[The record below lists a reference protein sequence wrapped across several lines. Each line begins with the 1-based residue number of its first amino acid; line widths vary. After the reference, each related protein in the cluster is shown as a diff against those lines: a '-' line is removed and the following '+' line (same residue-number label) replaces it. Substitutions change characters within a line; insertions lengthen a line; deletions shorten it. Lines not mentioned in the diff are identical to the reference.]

1 MVGMQAAIPLA
12 NNPVQHRLHP
22 GPVAQRPITTTD
34 GKARIGWRDKDGNVR
49 IMDATHATSTVLPT
63 TDLKP

>member
-1 MVGMQAAIPLA
+1 MQAAIPLA

-22 GPVAQRPITTTD
+22 GPVAQCPITSTD
-34 GKARIGWRDKDGNVR
+34 GKVRIGWRDKGGNVR
-49 IMDATHATSTVLPT
+49 IMDATNATGTVLPT